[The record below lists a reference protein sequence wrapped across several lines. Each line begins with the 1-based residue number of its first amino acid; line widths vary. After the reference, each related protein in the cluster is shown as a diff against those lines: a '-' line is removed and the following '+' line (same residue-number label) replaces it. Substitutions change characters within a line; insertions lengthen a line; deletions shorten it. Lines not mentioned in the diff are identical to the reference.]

1 MSVETSRP
9 SGRTDRA
16 ASRPCRA
23 ALLAL
28 GCIGLGGIAAAAL
41 PPPGGGAPGGRPPA
55 ASGSPVIEGGELS
68 ILQGRAISLDEAID
82 MAQRR
87 FNARV
92 VRAEVAERGGRRTY
106 VLRLLSADG
115 RVFNVRVDAA
125 TGSMQ

>member
-9 SGRTDRA
+9 SRSAGRRE
-16 ASRPCRA
+16 SPPRRVV
-23 ALLAL
+23 LLAL
-28 GCIGLGGIAAAAL
+28 GCIGLGGIASAAL
-41 PPPGGGAPGGRPPA
+41 PPPGGVAPAEQPPA

-106 VLRLLSADG
+106 VLRLLSEDG